1 MRGRLVRLES
11 IPKHPTLPGYVER
24 TGRFDKLPT
33 PGERFVIMRSITD
46 WLRTSVVQGTQQLD
60 DGVMRFRTEFSLYE
74 LHVQREED

>member
-33 PGERFVIMRSITD
+33 PGERFVIMR
-46 WLRTSVVQGTQQLD
+46 
-60 DGVMRFRTEFSLYE
+60 FRTEFSLYE